1 LQLKNVCTNPTSLT
15 LWRTGDV
22 RFAGKSAHS
31 IRLDAKCITHC
42 KIILAFP
49 KVLFNNC
56 FRLNQYIYFWLGD
69 RVELLGNKDVS
80 PTMIY
85 AHALKKPASMLKAR
99 WMGEYERFYDIPDF
113 D

>member
-1 LQLKNVCTNPTSLT
+1 
-15 LWRTGDV
+15 
-22 RFAGKSAHS
+22 
-31 IRLDAKCITHC
+31 
-42 KIILAFP
+42 
-49 KVLFNNC
+49 
-56 FRLNQYIYFWLGD
+56 
-69 RVELLGNKDVS
+69 VELLGNKDVS